1 MLDSFLML
9 SFCPSVN
16 NVAVKCHVNLQSLQL
31 VQLQKSS
38 THFIKK
44 TPSSQK
50 KKSSSLISIS
60 LPFLFHCCCPLA
72 FTHFSSFSIELSY
85 WPFTWIWGILC
96 NHYCGLRWRS
106 ERPWQ
111 QHWRQWPQP
120 LAWGL
125 HLWSWAPCLHLQ
137 QSVGFLTIARVCLL
151 WWSHWLIAHGS
162 LKPLLLVSVKEVR
175 DFFSMLSVFE
185 NRCLVF

>member
-1 MLDSFLML
+1 MPCKPTIITTGPITKIINSFY
-9 SFCPSVN
+9 
-16 NVAVKCHVNLQSLQL
+16 
-31 VQLQKSS
+31 
-38 THFIKK
+38 
-44 TPSSQK
+44 K
-50 KKSSSLISIS
+50 KKNTIISKKK
-60 LPFLFHCCCPLA
+60 FLSHF
-72 FTHFSSFSIELSY
+72 HFSPFSVSLLLPSCLHSFFFFSIELSY
-85 WPFTWIWGILC
+85 WPFTWIRGILC